1 MFPASN
7 NRGDQSHASGVIQRT
22 GGVMRR
28 IIGFVLVAIGIF
40 GIALAPLFHF
50 AVLPKVEQFPLDENF
65 TDYASGQGSYLD
77 FSDLTMKTDQLMTVC
92 RTAIGDVQAG
102 VDAGAAV
109 WDVVTYLHTP
119 DQEPPDQKPCGSTD
133 KAWNVTVER
142 WAFNRHT
149 VQAVDVNAQPDF
161 GDTNAYLVF
170 PFNVDSGTT
179 YNYWDASA
187 KASFPAKYQ
196 GTEEVNGLTV
206 DKFMSVVPPTLVLQN
221 QPLASV
227 FGNKNANAKYDVY
240 FSNPESVALVDPLTG
255 IVVGGSSHLILTA
268 REKGSSTDAGNIL
281 DVQLTERAD
290 SVKTLTELAVKNGN
304 KLTLIGTTIP
314 IVSLIVGVIALIVG
328 IWLLSTAG
336 RSRAASGGSDTAPA
350 TSGTAAT

>member
-1 MFPASN
+1 
-7 NRGDQSHASGVIQRT
+7 
-22 GGVMRR
+22 MRR
-28 IIGFVLVAIGIF
+28 IIGFVLVGVGVF

-77 FSDLTMKTDQLMTVC
+77 FTDLTMKTDQTMTVC

-102 VDAGAAV
+102 IDANAAV

-119 DQEPPDQKPCGSTD
+119 GQKECGSTD
-133 KAWNVTVER
+133 EAWNVTVER

-149 VQAVDVNAQPDF
+149 VQSVDVPPVSEKSTVVTDA
-161 GDTNAYLVF
+161 NAYLVF
-170 PFNVDSGTT
+170 PFNVDSATT

-187 KASFPAKYQ
+187 KAAFPAKYD
-196 GTEEVNGLTV
+196 GTEEVDGLTV
-206 DKFMSVVPPTLVLQN
+206 DKFVSVVPPTQVLTD

-227 FGNKNANAKYDVY
+227 FGNKDTKALYDVY
-240 FSNPESVALVDPLTG
+240 YSNPESVALVDPLTG

-268 REKGSSTDAGNIL
+268 RERGSSTDAGNIL
-281 DVQLTERAD
+281 DLQLNERAD
-290 SVKTLTELAVKNGN
+290 SVKALTDLAVTNGN

-314 IVSLIVGVIALIVG
+314 IVALVVGLIALVVG
-328 IWLLSTAG
+328 IWLVVSAG
-336 RSRAASGGSDTAPA
+336 RSRADSPAPGV
-350 TSGTAAT
+350 TPTGNGAAVS